1 MVLTWTEMISHTCS
15 LSRKTNTALTLFQLN
30 SRTTTVWNRQRSW
43 LILRASWI
51 RYTKSRRPF
60 LSRKLEFI
68 QVQNWYMFEKTN
80 ARCKNHFHT
89 QGETRPCFI
98 HKTVFLSFFHIQHA
112 LRYIGNWQHQKNF
125 SIEFLWNDYP
135 NEYNFGFKENL

>member
-60 LSRKLEFI
+60 LSKNLNLFKFTIDTYLRAKSK
-68 QVQNWYMFEKTN
+68 M
-80 ARCKNHFHT
+80 KNHFLM

-112 LRYIGNWQHQKNF
+112 LIYWQLTTSEKF
-125 SIEFLWNDYP
+125 FDWVSMKWLSKRIRF
-135 NEYNFGFKENL
+135 